1 MRAMTVPQ
9 HGGLDVLTFKN
20 DFPEPKPREKEV
32 LVRVEVC
39 GLNHIDIFARVGY
52 PGIGLSLPHIPGA
65 DVTGTVMEVGR
76 EVTRFKPGDRV
87 VAFPIVSCGKC
98 PLCQEGKPLL
108 CLNWLFFGLHLKGS
122 YAEYVPVPADNLILL
137 PDSVSFMEAIAIPV
151 TGLTAMHALTGVGN
165 LKKGEI
171 FFIWGGS
178 GGVGTMAIQIA
189 KQLGA
194 VVIATGG
201 SDKKLEVMKNLG
213 ADYVFNRHKDDVA
226 AEVKKIAPFGVD
238 AVLDYIATQTF
249 PQSFSMLK
257 KGGRMMLCGMH
268 TGRETTL
275 SIHMTY
281 LNCLSLLGFYLGT
294 REEMQTLID
303 WVAQKKV
310 KPYIGEVLD
319 LKDAAKAHQMMES
332 GNLMGKVALKV

>member
-1 MRAMTVPQ
+1 
-9 HGGLDVLTFKN
+9 
-20 DFPEPKPREKEV
+20 
-32 LVRVEVC
+32 
-39 GLNHIDIFARVGY
+39 
-52 PGIGLSLPHIPGA
+52 
-65 DVTGTVMEVGR
+65 
-76 EVTRFKPGDRV
+76 
-87 VAFPIVSCGKC
+87 
-98 PLCQEGKPLL
+98 
-108 CLNWLFFGLHLKGS
+108 
-122 YAEYVPVPADNLILL
+122 
-137 PDSVSFMEAIAIPV
+137 
-151 TGLTAMHALTGVGN
+151 
-165 LKKGEI
+165 
-171 FFIWGGS
+171 
-178 GGVGTMAIQIA
+178 MAIQIA

-201 SDKKLEVMKNLG
+201 SDKKLEVMKSLG
-213 ADYVFNRHKDDVA
+213 ADYVFNRFKDDIP
-226 AEVKKIAPFGVD
+226 AEVKKIATYGVD

-249 PQSFSMLK
+249 PKSFGMLK

-319 LKDAAKAHQMMES
+319 LKDAARAHEMMET
-332 GNLMGKVALKV
+332 GNLIGKVALKV